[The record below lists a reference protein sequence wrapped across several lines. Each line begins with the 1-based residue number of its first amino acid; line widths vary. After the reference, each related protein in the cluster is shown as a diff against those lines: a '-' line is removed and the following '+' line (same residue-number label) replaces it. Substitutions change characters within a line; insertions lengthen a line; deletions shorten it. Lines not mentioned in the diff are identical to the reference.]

1 MKVRIERTRPWP
13 SCRRYGFGIVAERLT
28 MGTVV
33 GDPRPRI
40 LYKLEVEVL
49 VRRLVV
55 SIGP

>member
-1 MKVRIERTRPWP
+1 MRVRIERTRPWP
-13 SCRRYGFGIVAERLT
+13 SCRRYGLGIVAERLA

-33 GDPRPRI
+33 GDPRPRT
-40 LYKLEVEVL
+40 LYKLEVEIL